1 MKKLKEIIDRVLL
14 STIVTF
20 MALLIL
26 VVTWQ
31 VISRFVL
38 QEPSSFTDELSRYLM
53 IWIALLGAAYMV
65 GQNEHIAIDL
75 FFPVE
80 KYRGKEKLIF
90 LLIFGFALV
99 VLIVGGIRLVYLT
112 LSLGQLSASLLIPLG
127 YIYLVLPLSGFL
139 ISFYCF
145 ERILQKK

>member
-1 MKKLKEIIDRVLL
+1 LKKLKEIIDRVLL